1 MINVCI
7 AFRLFWTIVW
17 SIHHRKGMMLTLQY
31 VLCTNQLNIR
41 QLWYL
46 LLVHLVCHLTQG
58 FVLFQH
64 DVSYDEVLKQK
75 SNNVP
80 STAFKLKI
88 RNFNC
93 YDQLTT

>member
-1 MINVCI
+1 MISIHCQAHI
-7 AFRLFWTIVW
+7 MLILRIDLRLFWTIVW

-31 VLCTNQLNIR
+31 VLSTNLINIR

-64 DVSYDEVLKQK
+64 EVSDDEVLKRK

-80 STAFKLKI
+80 STA
-88 RNFNC
+88 
-93 YDQLTT
+93 